1 MVTDKDILL
10 KIKEKLVQQG
20 KPSYKTYES
29 EWTGELEEEIGSCAY
44 FNDFGYRCAVG
55 HIINPDVYEYE
66 IEDKPV
72 NSSDVIDAVAQSNP
86 DWNMDVRSIFML
98 GIAQRVHDIHFE
110 RLEELYSIMEK
121 YFDENGKFDLIEY
134 REEYGNW
141 FLKEEIYP
149 KVAELQSDVMKDFV
163 TGYDLRNALREESNH
178 FISTEYYIPFI
189 KIMEELSIC

>member
-10 KIKEKLVQQG
+10 KIKEKLIQQG

-29 EWTGELEEEIGSCAY
+29 EWTGEYEEEYGSCAY

-55 HIINPDVYEYE
+55 HIIDPDVYEYE

-86 DWNMDVRSIFML
+86 DWNMDVRSILML
-98 GIAQRVHDIHFE
+98 GIAQRIHDIHFE
-110 RLEELYSIMEK
+110 RLETLFPIMEK

-134 REEYGNW
+134 QKEYGNW
-141 FLKEEIYP
+141 FLKEEIYS
-149 KVAELQSDVMKDFV
+149 KVAKLQEDVMKDFV
-163 TGYDLRNALREESNH
+163 TGYDFRTALREEYNH
-178 FISTEYYIPFI
+178 FISTEYYVPFI

>member
-141 FLKEEIYP
+141 FLKEEIYS
-149 KVAELQSDVMKDFV
+149 KVKKLQEDVMKDFV
-163 TGYDLRNALREESNH
+163 TGYDFRTALREEYNH

>member
-1 MVTDKDILL
+1 MVTDKDILF

-55 HIINPDVYEYE
+55 HIIDPDVYEYE

-163 TGYDLRNALREESNH
+163 TGYDLGNALREDSNH

-189 KIMEELSIC
+189 KMMEELSIC

>member
-10 KIKEKLVQQG
+10 KIKEKLIQQG

-44 FNDFGYRCAVG
+44 FNDFGYKCAVG
-55 HIINPDVYEYE
+55 QIIDPDLYDYE
-66 IEDKPV
+66 IEDRPAS
-72 NSSDVIDAVAQSNP
+72 SSDVIDVVAQSNP
-86 DWNMDVRSIFML
+86 DWNMDVRSVLML

-110 RLEELYSIMEK
+110 RLETLYPIMEK

-149 KVAELQSDVMKDFV
+149 KVVKFQEDVMKDFV
-163 TGYDLRNALREESNH
+163 TGYDFRTALREESNH
-178 FISTEYYIPFI
+178 FIATDYYPAFI
-189 KIMEELSIC
+189 KIMEEIV